1 MWLFLCAIVKTW
13 YICYGHPSHNW
24 NPYNWFINPYQWID
38 DHPRIEGI
46 KLVLTMAHIIND
58 CIWYTIYYHVL
69 SYLYIYTYIWLCVIS
84 DICISDYVDRCACTL
99 CIILMIIYNIF
110 MCIQSCSY
118 IMLLLCIIGNSNDPW
133 VTHFLHFTLSVRRGY
148 FTNAQSVRYSCN
160 VNLVGSM
167 GSVTIKSSPSVKTG
181 GSACVNSFRLIWSL
195 YLDSLRNHFQS
206 GWSALNFYKCDRF
219 IETLGLL
226 KHPCPSSRVWNLT
239 SCSLLHQKCSQF
251 SAKIVLCKD
260 SCPSLS
266 LSLNPTLAPT
276 CRHEARVVRESPLDS
291 A

>member
-1 MWLFLCAIVKTW
+1 MTVYDTR
-13 YICYGHPSHNW
+13 YIIMFY
-24 NPYNWFINPYQWID
+24 
-38 DHPRIEGI
+38 
-46 KLVLTMAHIIND
+46 HI
-58 CIWYTIYYHVL
+58 
-69 SYLYIYTYIWLCVIS
+69 YIYTYIWLCVIS
-84 DICISDYVDRCACTL
+84 EICIFDYVDRCACTL
-99 CIILMIIYNIF
+99 CIILMFIYNIF

-118 IMLLLCIIGNSNDPW
+118 IMLLFCIVKWELKLSMSHA
-133 VTHFLHFTLSVRRGY
+133 HFALHVVRETRLMPLAPVA
-148 FTNAQSVRYSCN
+148 NAQSVRYSCN

-181 GSACVNSFRLIWSL
+181 GSACINSFRLIWSL

-239 SCSLLHQKCSQF
+239 SCSLLLQKCSQF